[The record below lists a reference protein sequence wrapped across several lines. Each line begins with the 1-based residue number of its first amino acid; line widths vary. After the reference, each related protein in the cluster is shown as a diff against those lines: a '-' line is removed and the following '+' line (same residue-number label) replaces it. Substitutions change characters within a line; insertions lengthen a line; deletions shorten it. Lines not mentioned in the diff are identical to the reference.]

1 MLRALPYA
9 KQLELEGRDEMGQ
22 RASLGGLA
30 LLVLGAGQVRE
41 AGLALQRLAFAPD
54 RKPHCDGGPFF
65 SISHAD
71 GHVVC
76 AVSETLDL
84 GIDIE
89 RLAAEATAG
98 DGAKLRRWTATES
111 CLKAAGLGLRHADQV
126 IVDSDLA
133 GARIGSQRF
142 ALQQVDI
149 ADGYVCHLATAAVP
163 ATPRISAVSL
173 DDPATSLEIQRSLG
187 LATQAM

>member
-54 RKPHCDGGPFF
+54 RKPRCDGGPFF

-71 GHVVC
+71 GHVAC
-76 AVSETLDL
+76 AVSETVDL

-89 RLAAEATAG
+89 RLAAQATPG
-98 DGAKLRRWTATES
+98 DGDKLRRWTATEA

-126 IVDSDLA
+126 LVEADFA
-133 GARIGSQRF
+133 GARIGSRRY
-142 ALQQVDI
+142 ALQQVGI
-149 ADGYVCHLATAAVP
+149 ADGYVCHLATAAVT
-163 ATPRISAVSL
+163 AAPRISAVSL
-173 DDPATSLEIQRSLG
+173 NDPATSLEIERSLG
-187 LATQAM
+187 LATQAQ